1 MSLVDL
7 GKRLLESAR
16 LGETE
21 EVRQLMTNGAP
32 FTTDWL
38 GTSPLHMAAQYGHLA
53 TAEVLLRAGISRD
66 ARTKVDRTPL
76 HVAGQEGHVE
86 IVELLLRHG
95 ADIEA
100 KDMLK
105 MTPLHWAVERGNIS
119 VIHSL
124 LRHGADVNISNKFDK
139 TPIDIAIDNNRN
151 DLIQLLQEYVNNK
164 PKIKEEIKPSC
175 AGTTKTFSN
184 NDVKVPIAKL
194 TNTTNIPSSQSG
206 ISFTSSPMCSLGKSN
221 RPIFLHANLA
231 HIQKAAVAAA
241 AASAIGNT
249 PKTEVEED
257 DVSDQ
262 SSTSVLATLAALA
275 EATSSNTAS
284 ATTEALQWLETHGIT
299 MFPNDNSTLIASAIE
314 GGQTISLTEAGRLA
328 LTWVKEQQ
336 NLAKNSSVPQNTEN
350 SLGSNGIQ
358 SVSPSG
364 NQKVITILA
373 DQGQL
378 PSIINNSPP
387 SSVVVVSGS
396 QNRGN
401 SEGNCIESPAKRLRK
416 GSQQSSIKT
425 YGRTSM
431 NNIENEKEKLQREL
445 DEARRQ
451 AEKYKTQLQQKEHEA
466 EQYRKQLEEI
476 RTAK

>member
-86 IVELLLRHG
+86 IVELLLRNG

-175 AGTTKTFSN
+175 AGSAKSFST
-184 NDVKVPIAKL
+184 NDIKVPISKL
-194 TNTTNIPSSQSG
+194 TNTTNIPSCQSG
-206 ISFTSSPMCSLGKSN
+206 ISFTSSPMCSLGKN
-221 RPIFLHANLA
+221 TRPIFLHANIA
-231 HIQKAAVAAA
+231 HLQKAAAA
-241 AASAIGNT
+241 AASAIGNP
-249 PKTEVEED
+249 PKTEMEED

-336 NLAKNSSVPQNTEN
+336 NLVKNSSVPQNTEN
-350 SLGSNGIQ
+350 ALGSNGIQ

-373 DQGQL
+373 DQAQL
-378 PSIINNSPP
+378 PSIINNSSP

-401 SEGNCIESPAKRLRK
+401 SEGNCTESPAKRLRK
-416 GSQQSSIKT
+416 GSQQPLKT
-425 YGRTSM
+425 YGRTPVNS
-431 NNIENEKEKLQREL
+431 IENEKEKLQREL

>member
-1 MSLVDL
+1 MPPENSAMSLVDL

-275 EATSSNTAS
+275 EATSSNT
-284 ATTEALQWLETHGIT
+284 
-299 MFPNDNSTLIASAIE
+299 
-314 GGQTISLTEAGRLA
+314 EAGRLA

-336 NLAKNSSVPQNTEN
+336 NMAKNPSVPQNTEN
-350 SLGSNGIQ
+350 ALGSNGIQ

>member
-1 MSLVDL
+1 MPPENSAMSLVDL

-275 EATSSNTAS
+275 EATSSNT
-284 ATTEALQWLETHGIT
+284 
-299 MFPNDNSTLIASAIE
+299 
-314 GGQTISLTEAGRLA
+314 EAGRLA